1 MSPFPLLALASMLL
15 DWLARWR
22 ANKSLEYISKPLAIL
37 FLLAWLVER
46 TYLAGGALWF
56 AIALG
61 LSLVGDILLMLPSE
75 RFIGGLAAFF
85 LAQVAYIV
93 AFNGTPLGRGGV
105 TWIAALLAVGVGIWV
120 YSRLAAGLV
129 ANAKPRLRLPLLLYS
144 ILLAAMLFSALACLV
159 RPAWSLTAAAP
170 AALGAALFFVSDTLH
185 GWNKFVGPLWGGRLL
200 VHITYHLGQF
210 GITLGAIL
218 HLSIHLVA

>member
-1 MSPFPLLALASMLL
+1 MSPFPFLALAAMTL
-15 DWLARWR
+15 DWIARWR
-22 ANKSLEYISKPLAIL
+22 ANRPLEYISKPLTIV
-37 FLLAWLVER
+37 FLLAWLVQR
-46 TYLAGGALWF
+46 SHLAGGAAWF

-85 LAQVAYIV
+85 VAQIAYIV

-105 TWIAALLAVGVGIWV
+105 PWIAALLVVGVGMWV

-129 ANAKPRLRLPLLLYS
+129 ANATPRLRLPLLIYS
-144 ILLAAMLFSALACLV
+144 SALAGMLFSALACLA